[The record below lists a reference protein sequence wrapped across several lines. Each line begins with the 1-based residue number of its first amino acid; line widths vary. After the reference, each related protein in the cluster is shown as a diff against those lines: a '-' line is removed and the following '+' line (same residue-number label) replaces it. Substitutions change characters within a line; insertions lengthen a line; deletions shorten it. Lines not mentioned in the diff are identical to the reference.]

1 MNKVE
6 EKKEE
11 PDNEKQEKIL
21 GGWFN
26 HPGCV

>member
-1 MNKVE
+1 MNKV